1 LHGYKFT
8 LCPEGNGLDTHRVWE
23 ALLAKVVP
31 IVLESDFSKN
41 LKNLG
46 IPVLMIQNWD
56 DLHNFTDDYIDITYK
71 QFEGAEFEKFI
82 SLKYWIDSIKQTINN
97 V

>member
-1 LHGYKFT
+1 
-8 LCPEGNGLDTHRVWE
+8 
-23 ALLAKVVP
+23 
-31 IVLESDFSKN
+31 
-41 LKNLG
+41 
-46 IPVLMIQNWD
+46 MIQNWD
-56 DLHNFTDDYIDITYK
+56 ELENFTDDYIDITYK